1 MNSVAFF
8 RPVTLTTVFFYKFC
22 NKDRQFCLS
31 FDNNSRQETE
41 VFSEEKWKDRFLDFH
56 CIYYYSMI
64 GTFAMFH
71 ETESLKLILGS
82 KSNKDKFF

>member
-8 RPVTLTTVFFYKFC
+8 RPITLQPLVFTN